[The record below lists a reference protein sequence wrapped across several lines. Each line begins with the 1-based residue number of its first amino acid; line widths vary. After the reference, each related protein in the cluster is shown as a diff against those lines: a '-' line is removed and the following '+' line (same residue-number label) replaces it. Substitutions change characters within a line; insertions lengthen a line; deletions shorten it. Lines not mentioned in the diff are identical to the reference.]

1 MSDTECLAL
10 SAAAMRMRRSR
21 QRRRDG
27 LRCIQVELRETEID
41 ALIRKKLLTTDAR
54 NDDKAVR
61 TALYA
66 HFDRTL
72 GAAS

>member
-1 MSDTECLAL
+1 MHDGECSTV
-10 SAAAMRMRRSR
+10 SAAAMRTRRSR

-27 LRCIQVELRETEID
+27 LRSLWIELRETEV
-41 ALIRKKLLTTDAR
+41 ATLISKKLLKIDAR
-54 NDDKAVR
+54 NDDHAVR

-66 HFDRTL
+66 HLDHTL